1 MVDERDDGAAAHA
14 SRDKHEVAMVA
25 SPIPDKHGVAML
37 ASASPDKR
45 EAATFSSAT
54 REQALRATLLER
66 ADYWR
71 AAAERAR
78 RLARA
83 GTSDVGE
90 ATQAVE
96 DYRQLARDLATARRL
111 IPNSQAREYLEAA
124 YAKSHAMLHRPVS
137 HPLYATL
144 SLFRDQIPD
153 VVNRLTPHIIWV
165 TALFVLSGLSG
176 YWMVRTFPDLISLFA
191 SPDLIASVERGN
203 LWTEG
208 ILNVVPSSVLSA
220 RVLAN
225 NVVVSLTAFCA
236 GCLFGIGTLYL
247 VSLNGLML
255 GSVFAFTALHG
266 LDDDLFRFIFAH
278 GTVELSVMCLSG
290 AAGAAVGES
299 LIRPTAAT
307 RRQSFQIAAL
317 DAGKLLFACVVLL
330 VNCGLIEGYVSP
342 NPEFPLW
349 SRVAIGVAHFL
360 FMIAVLRGW
369 LFGRTIFP
377 NDRP

>member
-1 MVDERDDGAAAHA
+1 MLNR
-14 SRDKHEVAMVA
+14 
-25 SPIPDKHGVAML
+25 PI
-37 ASASPDKR
+37 
-45 EAATFSSAT
+45 
-54 REQALRATLLER
+54 
-66 ADYWR
+66 
-71 AAAERAR
+71 
-78 RLARA
+78 
-83 GTSDVGE
+83 
-90 ATQAVE
+90 
-96 DYRQLARDLATARRL
+96 
-111 IPNSQAREYLEAA
+111 
-124 YAKSHAMLHRPVS
+124 S

-144 SLFRDQIPD
+144 SLFRDQLPA
-153 VVNRLTPHIIWV
+153 VVSHLRPHIIWV
-165 TALFVLSGLSG
+165 TVLFVLSTLSG
-176 YWMVRTFPDLISLFA
+176 YWMVHTYPDLISLFA

-299 LIRPTAAT
+299 LIRPTAPT
-307 RRQSFQIAAL
+307 RRQSFQTAAL

-330 VNCGLIEGYVSP
+330 VSCGLIEGYISP
-342 NPEFPLW
+342 NPDFPLW
-349 SRVAIGVAHFL
+349 SRIAIGLGNFL
-360 FMIAVLRGW
+360 FMIALLRGW
-369 LFGRTIFP
+369 AFGRLITVSFP
-377 NDRP
+377 PR

>member
-1 MVDERDDGAAAHA
+1 MVH
-14 SRDKHEVAMVA
+14 
-25 SPIPDKHGVAML
+25 
-37 ASASPDKR
+37 
-45 EAATFSSAT
+45 T
-54 REQALRATLLER
+54 
-66 ADYWR
+66 Y
-71 AAAERAR
+71 
-78 RLARA
+78 
-83 GTSDVGE
+83 
-90 ATQAVE
+90 
-96 DYRQLARDLATARRL
+96 
-111 IPNSQAREYLEAA
+111 
-124 YAKSHAMLHRPVS
+124 
-137 HPLYATL
+137 
-144 SLFRDQIPD
+144 
-153 VVNRLTPHIIWV
+153 
-165 TALFVLSGLSG
+165 
-176 YWMVRTFPDLISLFA
+176 PDLISLFA

-208 ILNVVPSSVLSA
+208 ILNIVPSSVLSA

-299 LIRPTAAT
+299 LIRPTAPT

-349 SRVAIGVAHFL
+349 SRIAIGIGHFL
-360 FMIAVLRGW
+360 FMIALLRGW
-369 LFGRTIFP
+369 LFGRP
-377 NDRP
+377 VLP